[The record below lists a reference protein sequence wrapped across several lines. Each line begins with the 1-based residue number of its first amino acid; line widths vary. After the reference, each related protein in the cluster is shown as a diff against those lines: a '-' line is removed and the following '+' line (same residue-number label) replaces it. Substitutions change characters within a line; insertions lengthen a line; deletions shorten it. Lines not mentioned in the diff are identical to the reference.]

1 MMAWYK
7 SCLNPGNLVAL
18 HSSFPATR
26 YTPVTGNNKE
36 QLAEICVV
44 DSLHLNLDLN

>member
-1 MMAWYK
+1 MAWYR
-7 SCLNPGNLVAL
+7 SCLDPGNLVAL

-26 YTPVTGNNKE
+26 YIPGTGYHKE